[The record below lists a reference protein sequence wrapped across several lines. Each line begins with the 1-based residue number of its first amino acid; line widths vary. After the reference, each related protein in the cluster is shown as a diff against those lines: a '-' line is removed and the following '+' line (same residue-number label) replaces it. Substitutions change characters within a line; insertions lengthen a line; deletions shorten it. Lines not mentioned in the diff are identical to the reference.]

1 MNSEQFLDSIICKS
15 KSILCNDVSLY
26 FIHYKAMYLHKSP
39 CRYKKKITVLNKN
52 SLPSVDLLGEE
63 ASGGGQGPGH
73 GPDAEDGQQHRH
85 TARLG
90 GQRLHDRL
98 QY

>member
-1 MNSEQFLDSIICKS
+1 
-15 KSILCNDVSLY
+15 
-26 FIHYKAMYLHKSP
+26 MYLHKSP

-85 TARLG
+85 PARLG

-98 QY
+98 QHQELYILHPVGDKQLGTGR